1 MTEINVLSDGNC
13 LFRCIA
19 SFLDNKFEI
28 ADRFKNGRIKARKL
42 DEYETENA
50 RALRIVTIESMKA
63 QKEKYSNDIIYNDTE
78 LYETIDVRIRNMSNH
93 NELAGLLELKILS
106 KILKMNFNIYVKHI
120 DHEYN
125 LVARVG
131 KKYTKR
137 CHLLLDDDHYKLI
150 IWS

>member
-28 ADRFKNGRIKARKL
+28 AERFKNGRIKARKL

-50 RALRIVTIESMKA
+50 KAFRIVTIEAMKA

-78 LYETIDVRIRNMSNH
+78 LYENIDIRIGKMSSH
-93 NELAGLLELKILS
+93 DELAGLLELKVLS
-106 KILKMNFNIYVKHI
+106 KILKMKFNIYVKRFAP
-120 DHEYN
+120 EYN
-125 LVARVG
+125 LVACVG

-137 CHLLLDDDHYKLI
+137 CNLLLEDDHYKLI